1 MKEKKKLFLV
11 IFVALFCLCLIRP
24 SYSYYKITKENSNA
38 FVLEGVELT
47 YQLVSS
53 DLTNNQLTVPAYA
66 KQSITIQVSS
76 NNTKDTN
83 YALYY
88 EFLTSLSTTEKS
100 NVTVKCY
107 EKNSID
113 LPTGILPFSGT
124 KTITV
129 EIENKNSKVVTL
141 GFDCQGG
148 LVGHD
153 LVLEQGNPIELAAT
167 EISILQRSGG
177 SGYSGQIWE
186 HRDSTTKIV
195 FQNQMQPIENASY
208 TYDMS
213 DAKDGSIMAY
223 VVLNEDQTTHTIY
236 IQSNASMYANPDSSY
251 WFYHFSQLTS
261 IEGIEYLDTSMVTN
275 MKNMFSGCSSLLSL
289 DLSHFN
295 TSQVTDMSELFR
307 DCREL
312 VELDIRNFDTS
323 KVTDMAQM
331 FKECNNLTNIDFSNF
346 NTSNVTD
353 MFQMFMGCSSLT
365 DLDLSSF
372 DTAHVTRMGDMFY
385 NCSSLVNLDL
395 RNASFEKVATFDD
408 MFSYTPS
415 NIRIIAKDATNQ
427 AWLQSKLKNGGT
439 VVIAS

>member
-167 EISILQRSGG
+167 EMSILQRSGG

-295 TSQVTDMSELFR
+295 TSQVTDMSSMFSSCSSLEN
-307 DCREL
+307 
-312 VELDIRNFDTS
+312 LDVS
-323 KVTDMAQM
+323 H
-331 FKECNNLTNIDFSNF
+331 F
-346 NTSNVTD
+346 NTSQVSD
-353 MFQMFMGCSSLT
+353 MSYMFYNSSSLLK
-365 DLDLSSF
+365 LDLSSF
-372 DTAHVTRMGDMFY
+372 NTPLLISMYR
-385 NCSSLVNLDL
+385 
-395 RNASFEKVATFDD
+395 
-408 MFSYTPS
+408 MFSGCGS
-415 NIRIIAKDATNQ
+415 
-427 AWLQSKLKNGGT
+427 
-439 VVIAS
+439 